1 MIATTNNTEY
11 AIVEFNKVEQGFLKS
26 IHEQIEFQNDKLKR
40 INEKAE
46 AVKKFYIDREKFIN
60 ENIDK
65 EIKKRLDDID
75 EDIES
80 YTLEIEGDSIFS
92 EDYEFA
98 ITQLENEK
106 LFVPDKARYYL
117 EHEFRFMNKDLIL
130 YKPEELEIEITRTQS
145 EIKRL
150 NEDMERFY
158 IDVRKNREEKERE
171 LMKMELMKPKSTSDV
186 YIDVQQFIE
195 KEVYEQYGDIYDYY
209 YGLITNSILSK
220 VTNGEDYSKT
230 IDSVLNE
237 KCTRSF
243 GKMFENHNEEIINA
257 CNLLLKKFVD
267 ELHNKSL
274 SIDEL
279 DLICSEL
286 EKRFKHFID
295 NHFSGI
301 AEYLRKKTLRVSN
314 MVNSLKLESAS
325 IVKNAARDMVGALT
339 KSLKQD
345 VEITLRKNFNDYLEC
360 LNEELRYQRQS
371 LNLDVEVRETPKG
384 SEDQRAEEIVNVQP
398 VIEEVEEV
406 EETPMGSEAQRVE
419 IEPVIIKQNIYNS
432 KPNESV
438 NSNKCFSNWLAS
450 LQSTPYVLQNLT
462 DNYNEFFNLNL
473 SSKSFSQLNEIRNA
487 FSTSRKTIN
496 KKKCTIYTK
505 I

>member
-1 MIATTNNTEY
+1 MIATTNNTEN
-11 AIVEFNKVEQGFLKS
+11 AIVEFNNVEQGFLKS
-26 IHEQIEFQNDKLKR
+26 IHEQIYFQNDKLKR
-40 INEKAE
+40 INEKEE
-46 AVKKFYIDREKFIN
+46 AVKKFYIDREEFIN
-60 ENIDK
+60 ANIDK

-80 YTLEIEGDSIFS
+80 YTLEIEGDSIHS
-92 EDYEFA
+92 EELEFA
-98 ITQLENEK
+98 ITQLENER

-117 EHEFRFMNKDLIL
+117 EQEFRFMNKDLIL
-130 YKPEELEIEITRTQS
+130 YEPEELEIEIKRTQS

-150 NEDMERFY
+150 NEDIERFY
-158 IDVRKNREEKERE
+158 IDVKKNREEKERE
-171 LMKMELMKPKSTSDV
+171 LMKIELMKPKSTSDV

-209 YGLITNSILSK
+209 YGLITRSILSK
-220 VTNGEDYSKT
+220 VSNGEDYSKT

-267 ELHNKSL
+267 ELHNKCL
-274 SIDEL
+274 CIDEL

-286 EKRFKHFID
+286 EKRFKNFID
-295 NHFSGI
+295 KHFSGI

-345 VEITLRKNFNDYLEC
+345 VEITLRKNFNNYLED
-360 LNEELRYQRQS
+360 LNEELGHQRQA
-371 LNLDVEVRETPKG
+371 LNLDVEASETPKG
-384 SEDQRAEEIVNVQP
+384 SKAQRAEEVVNAKP
-398 VIEEVEEV
+398 VIEEVEEPPSGLEARRAEV
-406 EETPMGSEAQRVE
+406 EE
-419 IEPVIIKQNIYNS
+419 IEPVIIEQNIYNS

-438 NSNKCFSNWLAS
+438 NTNKCFSNWLAS
-450 LQSTPYVLQNLT
+450 LQSTPYVLQDLT

-473 SSKSFSQLNEIRNA
+473 SSKSFSQLNKIRNA

-496 KKKCTIYTK
+496 KKKCTIYIK

>member
-1 MIATTNNTEY
+1 MIATTNNTEN
-11 AIVEFNKVEQGFLKS
+11 AIVEFNNVEQGFLKS
-26 IHEQIEFQNDKLKR
+26 IHEQIYFQNDKLKR
-40 INEKAE
+40 INEKEE
-46 AVKKFYIDREKFIN
+46 AVKKFYIDREEFIN
-60 ENIDK
+60 ANIDK

-80 YTLEIEGDSIFS
+80 YTLEIEGDSIHS
-92 EDYEFA
+92 EELEFA
-98 ITQLENEK
+98 ITQLENER

-117 EHEFRFMNKDLIL
+117 EQEFRFMNKDLIL
-130 YKPEELEIEITRTQS
+130 YEPEELEIEIKRTQS

-150 NEDMERFY
+150 NEDIERFY
-158 IDVRKNREEKERE
+158 IDVKKNREEKERE
-171 LMKMELMKPKSTSDV
+171 LMKIELMKPKSTSDV

-209 YGLITNSILSK
+209 YGLITRSILSK
-220 VTNGEDYSKT
+220 VSNGEDYSKT

-243 GKMFENHNEEIINA
+243 GKMFEHHNEEIINA

-267 ELHNKSL
+267 ELHNKCL
-274 SIDEL
+274 CIDEL

-286 EKRFKHFID
+286 EKRFKNFID
-295 NHFSGI
+295 KHFSGI

-345 VEITLRKNFNDYLEC
+345 VEITLRKNFNNYLED
-360 LNEELRYQRQS
+360 LNEELGHQRQA
-371 LNLDVEVRETPKG
+371 LNLDVEA
-384 SEDQRAEEIVNVQP
+384 SEEVVNAKP
-398 VIEEVEEV
+398 VIEEVEE
-406 EETPMGSEAQRVE
+406 
-419 IEPVIIKQNIYNS
+419 PVIIEQNIYNS

-438 NSNKCFSNWLAS
+438 NTNKCFSNWLAS
-450 LQSTPYVLQNLT
+450 LQSTPYALQDLT

-473 SSKSFSQLNEIRNA
+473 SSKSFSQLNKIRNA

-496 KKKCTIYTK
+496 KKKCTIYIK

>member
-1 MIATTNNTEY
+1 MIATTNNTEN
-11 AIVEFNKVEQGFLKS
+11 AIVEFNNVEQGFLKS
-26 IHEQIEFQNDKLKR
+26 IHEQIYFQNDKLKR
-40 INEKAE
+40 INEKEE
-46 AVKKFYIDREKFIN
+46 AVKKFYIDREEFIN
-60 ENIDK
+60 ANIDK

-80 YTLEIEGDSIFS
+80 YTLEIEGDSIHS
-92 EDYEFA
+92 EELEFA
-98 ITQLENEK
+98 ITQLENER

-117 EHEFRFMNKDLIL
+117 EQEFRFMNKDLIL
-130 YKPEELEIEITRTQS
+130 YEPEELEIEIKRTQS

-150 NEDMERFY
+150 NEDIERFY
-158 IDVRKNREEKERE
+158 IDVKKNREEKERE
-171 LMKMELMKPKSTSDV
+171 LMKIELMKPKSTSDV

-209 YGLITNSILSK
+209 YGLITRSILSK
-220 VTNGEDYSKT
+220 VSNGEDYSKT

-243 GKMFENHNEEIINA
+243 GKMFEHHNEEIINA

-267 ELHNKSL
+267 ELHNKCL
-274 SIDEL
+274 CIDEL

-286 EKRFKHFID
+286 EKRFKNFID
-295 NHFSGI
+295 KHFSGI

-345 VEITLRKNFNDYLEC
+345 VEITLRKNFNNYLED
-360 LNEELRYQRQS
+360 LNEELGHQRQA
-371 LNLDVEVRETPKG
+371 LNLDVEA
-384 SEDQRAEEIVNVQP
+384 SEEVVNAKP
-398 VIEEVEEV
+398 VIEEVEE
-406 EETPMGSEAQRVE
+406 
-419 IEPVIIKQNIYNS
+419 PVIIEQNIYNS

-438 NSNKCFSNWLAS
+438 NKCFSNWLAS
-450 LQSTPYVLQNLT
+450 LQSTPYALQDLT

-473 SSKSFSQLNEIRNA
+473 SSKSFSQLNKIRNA

-496 KKKCTIYTK
+496 KKKCTIYIK

>member
-1 MIATTNNTEY
+1 MIATTNNTEN
-11 AIVEFNKVEQGFLKS
+11 AIVEFNNVEQGFLKS
-26 IHEQIEFQNDKLKR
+26 IHEQIYFQNDKLKR
-40 INEKAE
+40 INEKEE
-46 AVKKFYIDREKFIN
+46 AVKKFYIDREEFIN
-60 ENIDK
+60 ANIDK

-80 YTLEIEGDSIFS
+80 YTLEIEGDSIHS
-92 EDYEFA
+92 EELEFA
-98 ITQLENEK
+98 ITQLENER

-117 EHEFRFMNKDLIL
+117 EQEFRFMNKDLIL
-130 YKPEELEIEITRTQS
+130 YEPEELEIEIKRTQS

-150 NEDMERFY
+150 NEDIERFY
-158 IDVRKNREEKERE
+158 IDVKKNREEKERE
-171 LMKMELMKPKSTSDV
+171 LMKIELMKPKSTSDV

-209 YGLITNSILSK
+209 YGLITRSILSK
-220 VTNGEDYSKT
+220 VSNGEDYSKT

-267 ELHNKSL
+267 ELHNKCL
-274 SIDEL
+274 CIDEL

-286 EKRFKHFID
+286 EKRFKNFID
-295 NHFSGI
+295 KHFSGI

-345 VEITLRKNFNDYLEC
+345 VEITLRKNFNNYLED
-360 LNEELRYQRQS
+360 LNEELGHQRQA
-371 LNLDVEVRETPKG
+371 LNLDVEA
-384 SEDQRAEEIVNVQP
+384 SEEVVNAKP
-398 VIEEVEEV
+398 VIEEVEE
-406 EETPMGSEAQRVE
+406 
-419 IEPVIIKQNIYNS
+419 IEPVIIEQNIYNS

-438 NSNKCFSNWLAS
+438 NKCFSNWLAS
-450 LQSTPYVLQNLT
+450 LQSTPYALQDLT

-473 SSKSFSQLNEIRNA
+473 SSKSFSQLNKIRNA

-496 KKKCTIYTK
+496 KKKCTIYIK

>member
-1 MIATTNNTEY
+1 MIATTNNTEN
-11 AIVEFNKVEQGFLKS
+11 AIVEFNNVEQGFLKS
-26 IHEQIEFQNDKLKR
+26 IHEQIYFQNDKLKR
-40 INEKAE
+40 INEKEE
-46 AVKKFYIDREKFIN
+46 AVKKFYIDREEFIN
-60 ENIDK
+60 ANIDK

-80 YTLEIEGDSIFS
+80 YTLEIEGDSIHS
-92 EDYEFA
+92 EELEFA
-98 ITQLENEK
+98 ITQLENER

-117 EHEFRFMNKDLIL
+117 EQEFRFMNKDLIL
-130 YKPEELEIEITRTQS
+130 YEPEELEIEIKRTQS

-150 NEDMERFY
+150 NEDIERFY
-158 IDVRKNREEKERE
+158 IDVKKNREEKERE
-171 LMKMELMKPKSTSDV
+171 LMKIELMKPKSTSDV

-209 YGLITNSILSK
+209 YGLITRSILSK
-220 VTNGEDYSKT
+220 VSNGEDYSKT

-267 ELHNKSL
+267 ELHNKCL
-274 SIDEL
+274 CIDEL

-286 EKRFKHFID
+286 EKRFKNFID
-295 NHFSGI
+295 KHFSGI

-345 VEITLRKNFNDYLEC
+345 VEITLRKNFNNYLED
-360 LNEELRYQRQS
+360 LNEELGHQRQA
-371 LNLDVEVRETPKG
+371 LNLDVEA
-384 SEDQRAEEIVNVQP
+384 SEEVVNAKP
-398 VIEEVEEV
+398 VIEEVEE
-406 EETPMGSEAQRVE
+406 
-419 IEPVIIKQNIYNS
+419 IEPVIIEQNNS

-438 NSNKCFSNWLAS
+438 NTNKCFSNWLAS
-450 LQSTPYVLQNLT
+450 LQSTPYVLQDLT

-473 SSKSFSQLNEIRNA
+473 SSKSFSQLNKIRNA

-496 KKKCTIYTK
+496 KKKCTIYIK

>member
-1 MIATTNNTEY
+1 MIATTNNTEN
-11 AIVEFNKVEQGFLKS
+11 AIVEFNNVEQGFLKS
-26 IHEQIEFQNDKLKR
+26 IHEQIYFQNDKLKR
-40 INEKAE
+40 INEKEE
-46 AVKKFYIDREKFIN
+46 AVKKFYIDREEFIN
-60 ENIDK
+60 ANIDK

-80 YTLEIEGDSIFS
+80 YTLEIEGDSIHS
-92 EDYEFA
+92 EELEFA
-98 ITQLENEK
+98 ITQLENER

-117 EHEFRFMNKDLIL
+117 EQEFRFMNKDLIL
-130 YKPEELEIEITRTQS
+130 YEPEELEIEIKRTQS

-150 NEDMERFY
+150 NEDIERFY
-158 IDVRKNREEKERE
+158 IDVKKNREEKERE
-171 LMKMELMKPKSTSDV
+171 LMKIELMKPKSTSDV

-209 YGLITNSILSK
+209 YGLITRSILSK
-220 VTNGEDYSKT
+220 VSNGEDYSKT

-267 ELHNKSL
+267 ELHNKCL
-274 SIDEL
+274 CIDEL

-286 EKRFKHFID
+286 EKRFKNFID
-295 NHFSGI
+295 KHFSGI

-345 VEITLRKNFNDYLEC
+345 VEITLRKNFNNYLED
-360 LNEELRYQRQS
+360 LNEELGHQRQA
-371 LNLDVEVRETPKG
+371 LNLDVEA
-384 SEDQRAEEIVNVQP
+384 SEEVVNAKP
-398 VIEEVEEV
+398 VIEEVEE
-406 EETPMGSEAQRVE
+406 
-419 IEPVIIKQNIYNS
+419 IEPVIIEQNIYNS

-438 NSNKCFSNWLAS
+438 NTNKCFSNWLAS
-450 LQSTPYVLQNLT
+450 LQSTPYVLQDLT

-473 SSKSFSQLNEIRNA
+473 SSKSFSQLNKIRNA

-496 KKKCTIYTK
+496 KKKCTIYIK

>member
-1 MIATTNNTEY
+1 MIATTNNTEN
-11 AIVEFNKVEQGFLKS
+11 AIVEFNNVEQGFLKS
-26 IHEQIEFQNDKLKR
+26 IHEQIYFQNDKLKR
-40 INEKAE
+40 INEKEE
-46 AVKKFYIDREKFIN
+46 AVKKFYIDREEFIN
-60 ENIDK
+60 ANIDK

-80 YTLEIEGDSIFS
+80 YTLEIEGDSIHS
-92 EDYEFA
+92 EELEFA
-98 ITQLENEK
+98 ITQLENER

-117 EHEFRFMNKDLIL
+117 EQEFRFMNKDLIL
-130 YKPEELEIEITRTQS
+130 YEPEELEIEIKRTQS

-150 NEDMERFY
+150 NEDIERFY
-158 IDVRKNREEKERE
+158 IDVKKNREEKERE
-171 LMKMELMKPKSTSDV
+171 LMKIELMKPKSTSDV

-209 YGLITNSILSK
+209 YGLITRSILSK
-220 VTNGEDYSKT
+220 VSNGEDYSKT

-267 ELHNKSL
+267 ELHNKCL
-274 SIDEL
+274 CIDEL

-286 EKRFKHFID
+286 EKRFKNFID
-295 NHFSGI
+295 KHFSGI

-345 VEITLRKNFNDYLEC
+345 VEITLRKNFNNYLED
-360 LNEELRYQRQS
+360 LNEELGHQRQA
-371 LNLDVEVRETPKG
+371 LNLDVEA
-384 SEDQRAEEIVNVQP
+384 SEEVVNAKP
-398 VIEEVEEV
+398 VIEEVEE
-406 EETPMGSEAQRVE
+406 
-419 IEPVIIKQNIYNS
+419 IEPVIIEQNIYNS

-438 NSNKCFSNWLAS
+438 NTNKCFSNWLAS
-450 LQSTPYVLQNLT
+450 LQSTPYALQDLT

-473 SSKSFSQLNEIRNA
+473 SSKSFSQLNKIRNA

-496 KKKCTIYTK
+496 KKKCTIYIK

>member
-1 MIATTNNTEY
+1 MIATTNNTEN
-11 AIVEFNKVEQGFLKS
+11 AIVEFNNVEQGFLKS
-26 IHEQIEFQNDKLKR
+26 IHEQIDFQNDKLKR
-40 INEKAE
+40 INEKKE
-46 AVKKFYIDREKFIN
+46 AVKKFYIDREEFIN
-60 ENIDK
+60 ANIDK

-80 YTLEIEGDSIFS
+80 YKLEIEDDSIHS
-92 EDYEFA
+92 EELEFA

-117 EHEFRFMNKDLIL
+117 EQEFRFMNKDLIL
-130 YKPEELEIEITRTQS
+130 YEPEELEIEIKRTQS

-150 NEDMERFY
+150 NEDIERFY
-158 IDVRKNREEKERE
+158 IDVKKNREEKERE
-171 LMKMELMKPKSTSDV
+171 LMKIELMKPKSTSDV

-209 YGLITNSILSK
+209 YGLITRSILSK
-220 VTNGEDYSKT
+220 VSNGEDYSKT

-267 ELHNKSL
+267 ELHNKCL
-274 SIDEL
+274 CIDEL

-286 EKRFKHFID
+286 KKRFKNFID
-295 NHFSGI
+295 KHFSGI

-325 IVKNAARDMVGALT
+325 IVKNAARDMVEALT

-345 VEITLRKNFNDYLEC
+345 VEITLRKNFNNYLED
-360 LNEELRYQRQS
+360 LNEELGYQRQA
-371 LNLDVEVRETPKG
+371 LNLDVEA
-384 SEDQRAEEIVNVQP
+384 SEEVVNAKP
-398 VIEEVEEV
+398 VIEEVEE
-406 EETPMGSEAQRVE
+406 
-419 IEPVIIKQNIYNS
+419 IEPVIIEQNIYNS

-438 NSNKCFSNWLAS
+438 NTNKCFSNWLAS
-450 LQSTPYVLQNLT
+450 LQSTPYVLQDLT

-473 SSKSFSQLNEIRNA
+473 SSKSFSQLNKIRNA

-496 KKKCTIYTK
+496 KKKCTIYIK

>member
-1 MIATTNNTEY
+1 MIATTNNSEN
-11 AIVEFNKVEQGFLKS
+11 AIVEFNNVEQGFLRS
-26 IHEQIEFQNDKLKR
+26 IHEQIYFQNDKLKR
-40 INEKAE
+40 INEKEE
-46 AVKKFYIDREKFIN
+46 AVKKFYIDREEFIN
-60 ENIDK
+60 ANIDK

-80 YTLEIEGDSIFS
+80 YTLEIEGDSIHS
-92 EDYEFA
+92 EELEFA
-98 ITQLENEK
+98 ITQLENER

-117 EHEFRFMNKDLIL
+117 EQEFRFMNKDLIL
-130 YKPEELEIEITRTQS
+130 YEPEELEIEIKRTQS

-150 NEDMERFY
+150 NEDIERFY
-158 IDVRKNREEKERE
+158 IDVKKNREEKERE
-171 LMKMELMKPKSTSDV
+171 LMKIELMKPKSTSDV

-209 YGLITNSILSK
+209 YGLITRSILSK
-220 VTNGEDYSKT
+220 VSNGEDYSKT

-267 ELHNKSL
+267 ELHNKCL
-274 SIDEL
+274 CIDEL

-286 EKRFKHFID
+286 EKRFKNFID
-295 NHFSGI
+295 KHFSGI

-345 VEITLRKNFNDYLEC
+345 VEITLRKNFNNYLED
-360 LNEELRYQRQS
+360 LNEELGHQRQA
-371 LNLDVEVRETPKG
+371 LNLDVEA
-384 SEDQRAEEIVNVQP
+384 SEEVVNAKP
-398 VIEEVEEV
+398 VIEEVEEPPSGLEARRAEV
-406 EETPMGSEAQRVE
+406 EE
-419 IEPVIIKQNIYNS
+419 IEPVIIEQNIYNS

-438 NSNKCFSNWLAS
+438 NTNKCFSNWLAS
-450 LQSTPYVLQNLT
+450 LQSTPYVLQDLT

-473 SSKSFSQLNEIRNA
+473 SSKSFSQLNKIRNA

-496 KKKCTIYTK
+496 KKKCTIYIK

>member
-1 MIATTNNTEY
+1 MIATTNNTEN
-11 AIVEFNKVEQGFLKS
+11 AIVEFNNVEQGFLKS
-26 IHEQIEFQNDKLKR
+26 IHEQIYFQNDKLKR
-40 INEKAE
+40 INEKEE
-46 AVKKFYIDREKFIN
+46 AVKKFYIDREEFIN
-60 ENIDK
+60 ANIDK

-80 YTLEIEGDSIFS
+80 YTLEIEGDSIHS
-92 EDYEFA
+92 EELEFA
-98 ITQLENEK
+98 ITQLENER

-117 EHEFRFMNKDLIL
+117 EQEFRFMNKDLIL
-130 YKPEELEIEITRTQS
+130 YEPEELEIEIKRTQS

-150 NEDMERFY
+150 NEDIERFY
-158 IDVRKNREEKERE
+158 IDVKKNREEKERE
-171 LMKMELMKPKSTSDV
+171 LMKIELMKPKSTSDV

-209 YGLITNSILSK
+209 YGLITRSILSK
-220 VTNGEDYSKT
+220 VSNGEDYSKT

-267 ELHNKSL
+267 ELHNKCL
-274 SIDEL
+274 CIDEL

-286 EKRFKHFID
+286 EKRFKNFID
-295 NHFSGI
+295 KHFSGI

-345 VEITLRKNFNDYLEC
+345 VEITLRKNFNNYLED
-360 LNEELRYQRQS
+360 LNEELGHQRQA
-371 LNLDVEVRETPKG
+371 LNLDVEA
-384 SEDQRAEEIVNVQP
+384 SEEVVNAKP
-398 VIEEVEEV
+398 VIEEVEEPPSGLEARRAEV
-406 EETPMGSEAQRVE
+406 EE
-419 IEPVIIKQNIYNS
+419 IEPVIIEQNIYNS

-438 NSNKCFSNWLAS
+438 NTNKCFSNWLAS
-450 LQSTPYVLQNLT
+450 LQSTPYALQDLT

-473 SSKSFSQLNEIRNA
+473 SSKSFSQLNKIRNA

-496 KKKCTIYTK
+496 KKKCTIYIK

>member
-1 MIATTNNTEY
+1 MIATTNNTEN
-11 AIVEFNKVEQGFLKS
+11 AIVEFNNVEQGFLKS
-26 IHEQIEFQNDKLKR
+26 IHEQIYFQNDKLKR
-40 INEKAE
+40 INEKEE
-46 AVKKFYIDREKFIN
+46 AVKKFYIDREEFIN
-60 ENIDK
+60 ANIDK

-80 YTLEIEGDSIFS
+80 YTLEIEGDSIHS
-92 EDYEFA
+92 EELEFA
-98 ITQLENEK
+98 ITQLENER

-117 EHEFRFMNKDLIL
+117 EQEFRFMNKDLIL
-130 YKPEELEIEITRTQS
+130 YEPEELEIEIKRTQS

-150 NEDMERFY
+150 NEDIERFY
-158 IDVRKNREEKERE
+158 IDVKKNREEKERE
-171 LMKMELMKPKSTSDV
+171 LMKIELMKPKSTSDV

-209 YGLITNSILSK
+209 YGLITRSILSK
-220 VTNGEDYSKT
+220 VSNGEDYSKT

-267 ELHNKSL
+267 ELHNKCL
-274 SIDEL
+274 CIDEL

-286 EKRFKHFID
+286 EKRFKNFID
-295 NHFSGI
+295 KHFSGI

-345 VEITLRKNFNDYLEC
+345 VEITLRKNFNNYLED
-360 LNEELRYQRQS
+360 LNEELGHQRQA
-371 LNLDVEVRETPKG
+371 LNLDVEASKEV
-384 SEDQRAEEIVNVQP
+384 VNAKP
-398 VIEEVEEV
+398 VIEEVEE
-406 EETPMGSEAQRVE
+406 
-419 IEPVIIKQNIYNS
+419 IEPVIIEQNNS

-438 NSNKCFSNWLAS
+438 NTNKCFSNWLAS
-450 LQSTPYVLQNLT
+450 LQSTPYALQDLT

-473 SSKSFSQLNEIRNA
+473 SSKSFSQLNKIRNA

-496 KKKCTIYTK
+496 KKKCTIYIK

>member
-1 MIATTNNTEY
+1 MIATTNNTEN
-11 AIVEFNKVEQGFLKS
+11 AIVEFNNVEQGFLKS
-26 IHEQIEFQNDKLKR
+26 IHEQIYFQNDKLKR
-40 INEKAE
+40 INEKEE
-46 AVKKFYIDREKFIN
+46 AVKKFYIDREEFIN
-60 ENIDK
+60 ANIDK

-80 YTLEIEGDSIFS
+80 YTLEIEGDSIHS
-92 EDYEFA
+92 EELEFA
-98 ITQLENEK
+98 ITQLENER

-117 EHEFRFMNKDLIL
+117 EQEFRFMNKDLIL
-130 YKPEELEIEITRTQS
+130 YEPEELEIEIKRTQS

-150 NEDMERFY
+150 NEDIERFY
-158 IDVRKNREEKERE
+158 IDVKKNREEKERE
-171 LMKMELMKPKSTSDV
+171 LMKIELMKPKSTSDV

-209 YGLITNSILSK
+209 YGLITRSILSK
-220 VTNGEDYSKT
+220 VSNGEDYSKT

-267 ELHNKSL
+267 ELHNKCL
-274 SIDEL
+274 CIDEL

-286 EKRFKHFID
+286 EKRFKNFID
-295 NHFSGI
+295 KHFSGI

-345 VEITLRKNFNDYLEC
+345 VEITLRKNFNNYLED
-360 LNEELRYQRQS
+360 LNEELGHQRQA
-371 LNLDVEVRETPKG
+371 LNLDVEA
-384 SEDQRAEEIVNVQP
+384 SEEVVNAKP
-398 VIEEVEEV
+398 VIEEVEE
-406 EETPMGSEAQRVE
+406 
-419 IEPVIIKQNIYNS
+419 IEPVIIEQNIYNS

-438 NSNKCFSNWLAS
+438 NKCFSNWLAS
-450 LQSTPYVLQNLT
+450 LQSTPYVLQDLT

-473 SSKSFSQLNEIRNA
+473 SSKSFSQLNKIRNA

-496 KKKCTIYTK
+496 KKKCTIYIK